1 MKLGAR
7 VRTYITAFCVV
18 LCLAGGLALGI
29 HLEAGRHREPEITP
43 ASVAEQLE
51 RVSQLATARLDYR
64 GLIRYEDGG
73 IRFLTKKSFTML
85 YDAAITAGIDFSQA
99 QITVSEKSIDV
110 LLPKPSIQTV
120 EVKPE
125 SLEFYD
131 EKFALFNP
139 ERRED
144 TVEALK
150 AARENAQEHAQ
161 AAAILQTAQDQAELL
176 VQELLAPLAEGR
188 KEPREIVVKTTGN

>member
-1 MKLGAR
+1 MKLGAK
-7 VRTYITAFCVV
+7 VRTFAAALCIT

-29 HLEAGRHREPEITP
+29 HLEAGRHKEPEITP
-43 ASVAEQLE
+43 ASVSEQLE
-51 RVSQLATARLDYR
+51 RVSDLATARLDYR
-64 GLIRYEDGG
+64 GLVRYEDGG

-85 YDAAITAGIDFSQA
+85 YDASITAGIDLSKA
-99 QITVSEKSIDV
+99 QITVSGKKIDV
-110 LLPKPSIQTV
+110 VLPKAGIQTV
-120 EVKPE
+120 DVKPE

-150 AARENAQEHAQ
+150 AAQQNAREHAEATDLLETAQQQASLLAQE
-161 AAAILQTAQDQAELL
+161 I
-176 VQELLAPLAEGR
+176 LAPLSQGH
-188 KEPREIVVKTTGN
+188 KEPYEIMISIREN